1 MVVGVA
7 VTVSMVMSV
16 AGFAAFDRAIFTRGI
31 FSKAFFIGAFS
42 IRAIFIR
49 AIFIRTIFIRT
60 MHHLSIAKGCRVRNL
75 PASHY

>member
-49 AIFIRTIFIRT
+49 A

>member
-7 VTVSMVMSV
+7 VTVTVSMVMSV
-16 AGFAAFDRAIFTRGI
+16 AGFAAIDRAIFTGGI

-42 IRAIFIR
+42 IRA
-49 AIFIRTIFIRT
+49 IFIRT

>member
-16 AGFAAFDRAIFTRGI
+16 AGFAAIDRAIFTRGI
-31 FSKAFFIGAFS
+31 FSKAFFIRAF
-42 IRAIFIR
+42 
-49 AIFIRTIFIRT
+49 FIRTIFIRT

-75 PASHY
+75 PTSHY

>member
-16 AGFAAFDRAIFTRGI
+16 AGFAAIDRAIFTRGI
-31 FSKAFFIGAFS
+31 FSKAFFIRAF
-42 IRAIFIR
+42 
-49 AIFIRTIFIRT
+49 FIRTIFIRT

>member
-16 AGFAAFDRAIFTRGI
+16 AGFAAIDRAIFTRGI
-31 FSKAFFIGAFS
+31 FSKAFFIRAF
-42 IRAIFIR
+42 
-49 AIFIRTIFIRT
+49 FIRTIFIRT
-60 MHHLSIAKGCRVRNL
+60 MHHLSIAKGCRVRNP

>member
-49 AIFIRTIFIRT
+49 TIFIRT

>member
-16 AGFAAFDRAIFTRGI
+16 AGFAAIDRAIFTRGI
-31 FSKAFFIGAFS
+31 FSKAFFIRAF
-42 IRAIFIR
+42 
-49 AIFIRTIFIRT
+49 FIRTIFIRT
-60 MHHLSIAKGCRVRNL
+60 MHHRSIAKGCRVRNL

>member
-49 AIFIRTIFIRT
+49 TIFIRT
-60 MHHLSIAKGCRVRNL
+60 MHHRSIAKGCRVRNL